1 MTPKALQD
9 RLLPMCLPHRDEVAV
24 KPVRKRIIP
33 KVICLPDLSKAPPPR
48 GKTDRGAIEDIV
60 RDVLAKYDLPPSALK
75 GKGRVGNHYLARQE
89 LSYLLALNT
98 DMSVCAIGR
107 LMNKDHTTIIHAV
120 AKFCE
125 TYGLPIPRGAKWR
138 KRKSGS

>member
-9 RLLPMCLPHRDEVAV
+9 RLLPMCLPRQDDVVV
-24 KPVRKRIIP
+24 KVRKRFLP
-33 KVICLPDLSKAPPPR
+33 KVICLPDLSRMPPPR
-48 GKTDRGAIEDIV
+48 GKTDKGAVDDIV
-60 RDVLAKYDLPPSALK
+60 RGVLTKYDLPPSALK

-98 DMSVCAIGR
+98 DISVCAIGR
-107 LMNKDHTTIIHAV
+107 IMNKDHTTIIHAV